1 MGEIGREGGSDHVGV
16 EIHEM
21 RTGDGEEWGG
31 ERLGV
36 VWDLGNFNLL
46 EWLGLLLLSSKQEWL
61 GLGKCDL
68 KKRDV
73 TGKNTNTFITIARLL
88 PCH

>member
-36 VWDLGNFNLL
+36 VWDLGNFR
-46 EWLGLLLLSSKQEWL
+46 KM
-61 GLGKCDL
+61 
-68 KKRDV
+68 
-73 TGKNTNTFITIARLL
+73 
-88 PCH
+88 